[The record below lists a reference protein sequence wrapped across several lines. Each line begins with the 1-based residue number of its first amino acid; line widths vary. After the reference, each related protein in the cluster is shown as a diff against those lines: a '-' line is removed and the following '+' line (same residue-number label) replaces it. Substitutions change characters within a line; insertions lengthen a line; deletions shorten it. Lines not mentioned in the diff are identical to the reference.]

1 MLTEGSVSIRY
12 RSENRDHRL
21 ITCAPGVV
29 FGEIA
34 LLDGA
39 GRSADAVA
47 DEDSVV
53 YELTQAELDD
63 IQAREPALAA
73 QLMLN
78 IARQL
83 SVYLRFA
90 SANLREAD
98 R

>member
-1 MLTEGSVSIRY
+1 ML
-12 RSENRDHRL
+12 
-21 ITCAPGVV
+21 
-29 FGEIA
+29 FGELA

-53 YELTQAELDD
+53 YVLTHRAARRHS
-63 IQAREPALAA
+63 AREPALAA

>member
-1 MLTEGSVSIRY
+1 
-12 RSENRDHRL
+12 
-21 ITCAPGVV
+21 VV

-47 DEDSVV
+47 DEHSVV
-53 YELTQAELDD
+53 YELTQSELDD